1 MTDTTNSYRY
11 WVLTVG
17 SVVMLMANLDMS
29 ILYTTLPRLGEVF
42 RVDTSLVGW
51 ANIVYY
57 IVTLSL
63 TLTLTKVGDALGR
76 KRVFLVGLTL
86 YAAGLGIASLST
98 GLTQLIIS
106 RAIQGIGGAMAVS
119 LGTAITV
126 AVFPPGER
134 GKVLGTL
141 AGVGSA
147 GFTLGPMVGGLIL
160 DSLDWPAIFYLRVP
174 IILACLITTWLVVK
188 EQRPSDRQPFR
199 FDSLG
204 SVSLFGWLSCFLL
217 YLSMGN
223 RWGFFGVTGLS
234 LLCGAFLFFALFIF
248 AEKRSPEPIVKLDL
262 FRNRILASATVSSM
276 TMAAG
281 TSAVAFLA
289 PFYLVQG
296 LGLSGA
302 SVGLY
307 MALLAAPSLLFSPL
321 SGRLSDRIGSR
332 FLSTFGVVVICVCFL
347 LMIRLGDHPASFVI
361 AFDMALIGAGI
372 GIFHPPNNSALIGA
386 VPKDMLGF
394 ASAIPMMAKNIGTS
408 VSLAVAGVAHSLF
421 EARHLARLYEAG
433 VDPMAVKRLVS
444 VYSFRDTLLVILP
457 IVAVGIFTSL
467 IRGPGKTTGGR

>member
-1 MTDTTNSYRY
+1 
-11 WVLTVG
+11 
-17 SVVMLMANLDMS
+17 MLMANLDMS
-29 ILYTTLPRLGEVF
+29 ILYTSLPRLAEVF

-63 TLTLTKVGDALGR
+63 TLTLTKIGDALGR
-76 KRVFLVGLTL
+76 KRVFLVGLAL
-86 YAAGLGIASLST
+86 YATGLGLASLST
-98 GLTQLIIS
+98 GLSQLIVS
-106 RAIQGIGGAMAVS
+106 RAIQGAGGAMAVS

-134 GKVLGTL
+134 GKVVGTL
-141 AGVGSA
+141 AGIGSA

-174 IILACLITTWLVVK
+174 IILACLLATSLVIK
-188 EQRPSDRQPFR
+188 EQRPSGRVRFH

-223 RWGFFGVTGLS
+223 KWGFLGITGLS
-234 LLCGAFLFFALFIF
+234 LMCGAIIFFALFII
-248 AEKRSPEPIVKLDL
+248 AEKRFPEPIVKLDL
-262 FRNRILASATVSSM
+262 FKNRLLASATASSM
-276 TMAAG
+276 TIAVG
-281 TSAVAFLA
+281 SSSVAFLV
-289 PFYLVQG
+289 PFYLVQA

-302 SVGLY
+302 AVGIY

-332 FLSTFGVVVICVCFL
+332 FLSTLGVIVICVSIL
-347 LMIRLGDHPASFVI
+347 LMIRLGAHPSAFMI
-361 AFDMALIGAGI
+361 ALDMALVGVGI

-386 VPKDMLGF
+386 APKDMLGV
-394 ASAIPMMAKNIGTS
+394 ASAITMMAKNIGTS
-408 VSLAVAGVAHSLF
+408 VSIAVAGVAHTLF
-421 EARHLARLYEAG
+421 EARHLAVLGQSGA
-433 VDPMAVKRLVS
+433 DPLTIKRLAS

-457 IVAVGIFTSL
+457 IVAIGIFTSL
-467 IRGPGKTTGGR
+467 TRGPGETTGGK